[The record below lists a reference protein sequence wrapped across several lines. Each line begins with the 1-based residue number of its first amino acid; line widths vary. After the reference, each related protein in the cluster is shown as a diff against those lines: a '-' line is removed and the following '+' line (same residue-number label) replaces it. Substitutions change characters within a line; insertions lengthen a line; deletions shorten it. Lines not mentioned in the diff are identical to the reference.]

1 MGRDSTGLIMLSAI
15 TLLKQ
20 YWGHDRFRSPQQEII
35 ATLIAQKDALIIM
48 ATGGGKSICFQIPAL
63 VQPGLTIV
71 VSPLIALME
80 DQVQALRDR
89 QISAAGLHNQLP
101 KESRRKILLQ
111 LEQKQLKLLY
121 VSPETL
127 LSPPVWQRLCA
138 PDLQISS
145 LILDEAHCL
154 TQWGNTFRPAY
165 LRLGGVRSA
174 LLAHNPPGTRINIAA
189 FTATA
194 NPTDQ
199 ASISKI
205 LQLEQPQIFQ
215 SSPYRANLSL
225 QVRSIHTP
233 HHRRQALKK
242 FLQQQGESSG
252 LVYVRTRQAGEEL
265 AQWLKSL
272 GFRVAAYHAGLAP
285 IGRRQIEQQ
294 WMDGTL
300 QFVICTNAFGMGID
314 KPDVRWILHFHAPLL
329 LSEYLQEMGRAGRDG
344 LPATVV
350 MLVSSWLDNT
360 DRQHAQYFQKGET
373 ATPKDAHIQNWLRS
387 RGCRWRSLL
396 DAFGRGESAPDWRC
410 GTCDRCVRN
419 Q

>member
-1 MGRDSTGLIMLSAI
+1 MSSGL

-35 ATLIAQKDALIIM
+35 AALIAQSDALVIM

-63 VQPGLTIV
+63 MQPGLTIV

-89 QISAAGLHNQLP
+89 QIPAAGLHNQLP
-101 KESRRKILLQ
+101 KASRRQTLLQ
-111 LEQKQLKLLY
+111 LEQQELKLLY

-127 LSPPVWQRLCA
+127 LSPPVWQRLCV
-138 PDLQISS
+138 PNLQISS

-174 LLAHNPPGTRINIAA
+174 LLAHKPTGTRINIAA

-199 ASISKI
+199 ANISEI
-205 LQLEQPQIFQ
+205 LQLEQPHIFQ
-215 SSPYRANLSL
+215 SSPYRANLHL

-233 HHRRQALKK
+233 HHRRQALRT

-265 AQWLKSL
+265 VQWLKSL
-272 GFRVAAYHAGLAP
+272 GFKVAAYHAGLAP
-285 IGRRQIEQQ
+285 IVRRQIEQQ

-314 KPDVRWILHFHAPLL
+314 KPDVRWVLHFHAPLL
-329 LSEYLQEMGRAGRDG
+329 LAEYLQEIGRAGRDG
-344 LPATVV
+344 QSSTAL
-350 MLVSSWLDNT
+350 MLVSSWLDST
-360 DRQHAQYFQKGET
+360 DRQRWQYFQKTET
-373 ATPKDAHIQNWLRS
+373 ATPKDAHIQNWLRL
-387 RGCRWRSLL
+387 RGCRWRRLL
-396 DAFGRGESAPDWRC
+396 EAFGNGESAPDWRC
-410 GTCDRCVRN
+410 GTCDRCAKNQVR
-419 Q
+419 

>member
-1 MGRDSTGLIMLSAI
+1 MKS
-15 TLLKQ
+15 LLKQ
-20 YWGHDRFRSPQQEII
+20 YWGHDRFRPPQQEII

-89 QISAAGLHNQLP
+89 QIPAAGLHNQLP
-101 KESRRKILLQ
+101 KASRRQTLLQ
-111 LEQKQLKLLY
+111 LEQQELKLLY

-127 LSPPVWQRLCA
+127 VSPPVWQRLCA
-138 PDLQISS
+138 PNLQISS

-174 LLAHNPPGTRINIAA
+174 LLAHKPPGTRINIAA

-199 ASISKI
+199 ASISEI
-205 LQLEQPQIFQ
+205 LQLEQPLIFQ
-215 SSPYRANLSL
+215 SSPYRSNLSL

-265 AQWLKSL
+265 AQWLKLL
-272 GFRVAAYHAGLAP
+272 GFKVAAYHAGLAP
-285 IGRRQIEQQ
+285 IARRQIEQQ
-294 WMDGTL
+294 WMNGTL

-329 LSEYLQEMGRAGRDG
+329 LSEYLQEIGRAGRDG
-344 LPATVV
+344 LPAIAV

-360 DRQHAQYFQKGET
+360 DRQNRQYFQKG
-373 ATPKDAHIQNWLRS
+373 AIDTPKEAHIQTWLRS
-387 RGCRWRSLL
+387 GSCRWLGIL
-396 DAFGRGESAPDWRC
+396 QAFGCNEYEDSWHC
-410 GTCDRCVRN
+410 GHCDRCTKN